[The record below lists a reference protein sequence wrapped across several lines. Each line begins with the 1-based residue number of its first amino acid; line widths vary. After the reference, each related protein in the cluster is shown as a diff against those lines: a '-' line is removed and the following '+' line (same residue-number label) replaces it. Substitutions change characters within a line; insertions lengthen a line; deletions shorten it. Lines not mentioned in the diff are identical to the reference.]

1 MLMVEAAR
9 LLWIPTQPLDSA
21 TGIRKRVSS
30 CGAYSQAERN
40 PCFRPE
46 ALYIGSSGIRC
57 GNSRTASCHG
67 GWTPFASRLLE
78 LKTFFNLNQGHFLH
92 TSRWWWGGGGEE
104 RGGMV
109 AAAGDKKGSGLGSVR
124 AKT

>member
-1 MLMVEAAR
+1 MLMAEAAR
-9 LLWIPTQPLDSA
+9 PLWIPTQPLDSA
-21 TGIRKRVSS
+21 TEFRKRVSS

-46 ALYIGSSGIRC
+46 IPYIGSSGIRC
-57 GNSRTASCHG
+57 GNSRTATCHVG
-67 GWTPFASRLLE
+67 G
-78 LKTFFNLNQGHFLH
+78 G
-92 TSRWWWGGGGEE
+92 GGGGEE

-109 AAAGDKKGSGLGSVR
+109 AAAGDKKGTGLGSVR